1 MHGKSTEYRHFLL
14 KVIEHHAWAIRV
26 EDTMK
31 KLKVVSDTQFKQRP
45 VLSSELSRQEKVFVA
60 NGTEFDLKQSD
71 IVRNGHFK
79 VTLANPL
86 GPEMKSDWYVY
97 KPDARIYDTKTKLT
111 VISDTLFKQRPVLS
125 NQLSDREKIFV
136 PNGTEYYLQ
145 SYLPAE
151 GQHVK
156 VAIANAFLGPENR
169 TVWYIYKPDIRI
181 IGDTINLSVISDTL
195 FKTSPKMSSQLG
207 SDEKIFV
214 QNTTE
219 LALVSHELAPA
230 NHVKIELAEPSF
242 NNRSELT
249 WYAYKPDIEIEGNE
263 TDNQPKNET
272 PRPAPSGPYI
282 KLPGFQG
289 NFYLSNPIIPN
300 GHFTW
305 GEATHGGSRIPV
317 DRNVVYGIIRIARV
331 MEEVRDRL
339 GGRPLTINSWYRD
352 PVTNRRVGGAGRS
365 RHLVGD
371 AVDFVAPGIHPY
383 DVYDRLNRWW
393 GSKGGLASATVFT
406 HIDTRGYYARWS
418 YGF

>member
-1 MHGKSTEYRHFLL
+1 
-14 KVIEHHAWAIRV
+14 
-26 EDTMK
+26 MK

-45 VLSSELSRQEKVFVA
+45 VLSSDLPRQEKVFVA
-60 NGTEFDLKQSD
+60 SGTEFDLAKAD
-71 IVRNGHFK
+71 IVQNGHFK
-79 VTLANPL
+79 VTLAKPL
-86 GPEMKSDWYVY
+86 GPAMQTDWYVY
-97 KPDARIYDTKTKLT
+97 KPDARIYDTKVKLT

-125 NQLSDREKIFV
+125 NQLSDREKVFV
-136 PNGTEYYLQ
+136 SNGTEYYLQ

-151 GQHVK
+151 GQHVR

-169 TVWYIYKPDIRI
+169 TVWYAYKPDIRI
-181 IGDTINLSVISDTL
+181 LGDTVTLTVVSDTL
-195 FKTSPKMSSQLG
+195 FKTSPQMASQL
-207 SDEKIFV
+207 SNQEKVFV
-214 QNTTE
+214 KNKTE
-219 LALVSHELAPA
+219 LELVKHEPAQA
-230 NHVKIELAEPSF
+230 NHVKLELAEPSF
-242 NNRSELT
+242 SNRSERI
-249 WYAYKPDIEIEGNE
+249 WYAYKPDIQIEGNE
-263 TDNQPKNET
+263 EDNQPKNET
-272 PRPAPSGPYI
+272 PPPKPSGPSI
-282 KLPGFQG
+282 KLPGFQSS
-289 NFYLSNPIIPN
+289 FYLSNSIIPG

-352 PVTNRRVGGAGRS
+352 PVTNRRVGGASRS

-393 GSKGGLASATVFT
+393 GSRGGLASATVFT